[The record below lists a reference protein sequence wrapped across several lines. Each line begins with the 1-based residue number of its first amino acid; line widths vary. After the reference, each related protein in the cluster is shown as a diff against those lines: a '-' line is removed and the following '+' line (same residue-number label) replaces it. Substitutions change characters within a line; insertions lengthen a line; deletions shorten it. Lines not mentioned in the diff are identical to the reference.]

1 MTHSTKAPVSFWII
15 SVVALLWNL
24 MGTAA
29 WFMEYNY
36 YTNPASR
43 SGLSEAMQ
51 PIYDTQPIWLYV
63 VFAVAVLTGL
73 IGCIGLLLRK
83 SWCDPVF
90 LISLIAVIT
99 LHGFNF
105 FLAEFDYIK
114 ELGISA
120 AVMPILV
127 VLFAVF
133 LVYYAK
139 KNKALGI
146 LT

>member
-1 MTHSTKAPVSFWII
+1 MTNSIKAPASFWII

-24 MGTAA
+24 MGCGS
-29 WFMEYNY
+29 FYLNYQY
-36 YTNPASR
+36 YTNPATR
-43 SGLSEAMQ
+43 PEAYQAIFENQ
-51 PIYDTQPIWLYV
+51 PMWLYV
-63 VFAVAVLTGL
+63 VFAIAVLTGL

-90 LISLIAVIT
+90 LFSLVAVIV

-105 FLAEFDYIK
+105 FVADYNYMEI
-114 ELGISA
+114 LGTSSI
-120 AVMPILV
+120 VMPILV
-127 VLFAVF
+127 VSFSAF

>member
-43 SGLSEAMQ
+43 SGIPEAMQ
-51 PIYDTQPIWLYV
+51 PIYDTQPMWLYV

-73 IGCIGLLLRK
+73 VGCIGLLLRK

-90 LISLIAVIT
+90 LISLIAVII

-105 FLAEFDYIK
+105 FVAEFDYIK
-114 ELGISA
+114 ELGTSA

>member
-1 MTHSTKAPVSFWII
+1 
-15 SVVALLWNL
+15 

-43 SGLSEAMQ
+43 SGIPEAMQ
-51 PIYDTQPIWLYV
+51 PIYDTQPMWLYV

-73 IGCIGLLLRK
+73 VGCIGLLLRK

-90 LISLIAVIT
+90 LISLIAVII

-105 FLAEFDYIK
+105 FVAEFDYIK
-114 ELGISA
+114 ELEPQRPLCQYWS
-120 AVMPILV
+120 
-127 VLFAVF
+127 
-133 LVYYAK
+133 YY
-139 KNKALGI
+139 LLYSSCIMLRRIRHWGY
-146 LT
+146 